1 MKRNIRMNSLWLP
14 LLTCCLL
21 ATGCSHF
28 IQRTTGNV
36 LADHV
41 VKNGIPSL
49 MGSNIDTLAYA
60 TSEADAALFETF
72 TAVGSRTEKVS
83 VAMYL
88 LAGFYWANQAY
99 EHERHYLR
107 AMYTGNAAEAQ
118 DERIA
123 ERNAWK
129 EAALRWVLSY
139 EYMQRGFGKIGE
151 TCPRLRT
158 ESDQLLFLFGLLG
171 GVESLI
177 ASVSSMHQ
185 VTVPM
190 DAAVKSAQAANC
202 LDNDKWWGLPQAIQ
216 GAIWTTVPGSAPKG
230 GDGWQAMAQSIEIG
244 NRSGMHLGYVLQAT
258 MADNANKTELVRSSL
273 NGFVDARRQHP
284 VPENLRLMDSISA
297 GMIQIISDRIWLQ
310 ATGHRTPVGGLGSFP
325 ETGEEPR
332 IDPSLE
338 QLVP

>member
-1 MKRNIRMNSLWLP
+1 MKRTKRIGVP
-14 LLTCCLL
+14 ILLLGCGLL
-21 ATGCSHF
+21 ITGCSRF
-28 IQRTTGNV
+28 IHRTTGNV
-36 LADHV
+36 LSDHV

-49 MGSNIDTLAYA
+49 MKSNIGTLAYS

-83 VAMYL
+83 VALYL

-99 EHERHYLR
+99 EHERYYLR
-107 AMYTGNAAEAQ
+107 AMYTGNAAVAQ

-129 EAALRWVLSY
+129 EAALRWLLSY
-139 EYMQRGFGKIGE
+139 QYMQRGFGKIGE
-151 TCPRLRT
+151 TCPRLST

-185 VTVPM
+185 VNVPM
-190 DAAVKSAQAANC
+190 DAAVNSARAANC
-202 LDNDKWWGLPQAIQ
+202 LDNEKWWGLPKAIQ
-216 GAIWTTVPGSAPKG
+216 GAIWTVVPGSAPKG
-230 GDGWQAMAQSIEIG
+230 GDGWQAMAQGVEIG

-273 NGFVDARRQHP
+273 KGFVEARQKYP
-284 VPENLRLMDSISA
+284 TPEKLRLMDSISES
-297 GMIQIISDRIWLQ
+297 MMQIISDRIWLQ

-325 ETGEEPR
+325 KTGEEPQ